1 MRDQAERLV
10 FASKLVRRLLFDRQG
25 DQREEQIMRHLLRAC
40 GIATATATALAALM
54 PAAIAE
60 EITTSTWTCQIVGSG
75 AREPLGDREGHAIAV
90 SDYSCYI
97 ESGPFAGGDV
107 TATNVWEWD
116 KTNAVLVTG
125 QSISRKA
132 GSVAVYE
139 GSEGKLALTMA
150 DGKVTG
156 STGSGRGTYRLVTG
170 SAASL
175 TGKSVTWTSKS
186 EPGRIKVEVKV
197 E

>member
-1 MRDQAERLV
+1 M
-10 FASKLVRRLLFDRQG
+10 G
-25 DQREEQIMRHLLRAC
+25 HLLRAC
-40 GIATATATALAALM
+40 GVATATATALATVM

-60 EITTSTWTCQIVGSG
+60 EITSIWTCQIVGSG
-75 AREPLGDREGHAIAV
+75 AREPLGDREGHALYV

-97 ESGPFAGGDV
+97 ESGPFAGGNV
-107 TATNVWEWD
+107 TGTNVWEWD
-116 KTNAVLVTG
+116 KANAVLVTG
-125 QSISRKA
+125 QSIRRKA

-139 GSEGKLALTMA
+139 GSEGKLAPTMA

-170 SAASL
+170 SDASL
-175 TGKSVTWTSKS
+175 AGKSVTWTSKS
-186 EPGRIKVEVKV
+186 EPGRIRVEVKV

>member
-1 MRDQAERLV
+1 
-10 FASKLVRRLLFDRQG
+10 
-25 DQREEQIMRHLLRAC
+25 MRHLLRAC
-40 GIATATATALAALM
+40 GIATATATALAAVV
-54 PAAIAE
+54 PGAIAE
-60 EITTSTWTCQIVGSG
+60 ENTSTWTCQIVGSG
-75 AREPLGDREGHAIAV
+75 AREPLGDREGHAISV

-107 TATNVWEWD
+107 TGTNVWEWD

-139 GSEGKLALTMA
+139 GSEGKVALTMA

-170 SAASL
+170 SAAAL